1 MYKQLDIY
9 DELFDHYYNYIKTLS
24 PNNVTVAKK
33 SPPTITKF
41 PTIILKEVQNVNTGN
56 MSLNRQEFTDMISF
70 QVDIY
75 TKDIIENGIEC
86 ASLQIQKELKNL
98 TFDFFLKNGFTRTAF
113 ENWENNNIVYDRLT
127 MIFQCNLQSWN
138 KKIN

>member
-9 DELFDHYYNYIKTLS
+9 DELFDHFYNYTKALS
-24 PNNVTVAKK
+24 PNNVTISKK

-41 PTIILKEVQNVNTGN
+41 PTIILKEVQNLNTN
-56 MSLNRQEFTDMISF
+56 NISLNRQEFTDLLSF

-75 TKDIIENGIEC
+75 TKDIVENGVEY
-86 ASLQIQKELKNL
+86 ASLQIQKELKNI

-127 MIFQCNLQSWN
+127 MIFQCNLNSWN
-138 KKIN
+138 KKIK